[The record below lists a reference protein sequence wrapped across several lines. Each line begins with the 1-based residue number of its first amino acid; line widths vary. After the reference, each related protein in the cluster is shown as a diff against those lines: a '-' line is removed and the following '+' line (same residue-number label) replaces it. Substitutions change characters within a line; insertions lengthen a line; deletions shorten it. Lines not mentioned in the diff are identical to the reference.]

1 MEGDYIKS
9 CWAFLGMLILVPLLS
24 VFLFASSVMAA
35 TCQVRPGDT
44 LYLVSK
50 RVNTTVTA
58 IKMVNHLSSET
69 IYPGQSLEIPLSYQ
83 VKPGDSWYLI
93 GKKHGVSPEQLKQ
106 ANETNGNYLVA
117 GQTISI
123 PVKGGT
129 SAPAT
134 TPSRGQSNYSRED
147 TSLLAR
153 LINGEARGE
162 PYVGQVAV
170 GAVVLNR
177 TMNGKFPRSISGVI
191 FQPGAFTAVDDGQ
204 IWLSTTDSCLKA
216 AAAALSGWDPSGG
229 AIYYYNPWTASNQWI
244 RGRPITTKI
253 GNHIFA
259 K

>member
-1 MEGDYIKS
+1 
-9 CWAFLGMLILVPLLS
+9 MLILVPILT
-24 VFLFASSVMAA
+24 VFLFASTAMAA

-58 IKMVNHLSSET
+58 LKMVNHLSSEI

-83 VKPGDSWYLI
+83 VRPGESWYLI
-93 GKKHGVSPEQLKQ
+93 GKKYGLSPDQLKR
-106 ANETNGNYLVA
+106 ANETGSNSLYA
-117 GQTISI
+117 GQTITI
-123 PVKGGT
+123 PIKGGSSSPST
-129 SAPAT
+129 AA
-134 TPSRGQSNYSRED
+134 PSRGSSYSRED

-177 TMNGKFPRSISGVI
+177 AKNGRFPGSINGVV

-204 IWLSTTDSCLKA
+204 IWLSVTDSCMKA

-229 AIYYYNPWTASNQWI
+229 AIYYYNPWTATNQWI
-244 RGRPITTKI
+244 RTRPVTVKI